1 MGGGSCTF
9 LYLRLRV
16 RVGEGEVAYTGECPL
31 RVLHMPT
38 DAMKLW
44 DQPAGIPLSLPGTP
58 GYLAC
63 RLAMGRLVL

>member
-1 MGGGSCTF
+1 M
-9 LYLRLRV
+9 
-16 RVGEGEVAYTGECPL
+16 AYTGECPL